1 MPITAPVNDQR
12 LAANPGEPLSF
23 SGMNT
28 KPCIHCGKE
37 YEATREFFVYR
48 NGIVENTCRLC
59 RSMQVKAAAEK
70 KAERHRRDLA
80 KIEQRGLEVYAKA
93 AALGGSN
100 IPHSADVVER
110 VVEYFGGV
118 SGFASMLVKQFYDS
132 QPGSSVRNKLL
143 ETICRLVQANVDSGG
158 AKKPLTMWTEEEL
171 EAELNARFQ
180 QALLAEKGIVINAQA
195 LPAPGAEDTA
205 LDNDASEVG
214 VEGTDERVEGTEN
227 GGAETLP
234 ADSPTGDDPSVPS
247 E

>member
-1 MPITAPVNDQR
+1 MPVTANATDER

-23 SGMNT
+23 TAMDT

-59 RSMQVKAAAEK
+59 RSLQVKEAAEK
-70 KAERHRRDLA
+70 KAERRRRDLA
-80 KIEQRGLEVYAKA
+80 KIEQRGMDVYAKA
-93 AALGGSN
+93 AAIGGSN

-158 AKKPLTMWTEEEL
+158 AKKPLTLWTEDEL

-180 QALLAEKGIVINAQA
+180 QALLAEKGIVINAKA
-195 LPAPGAEDTA
+195 LPAPGAEDAA
-205 LDNDASEVG
+205 LDNDAPEVG
-214 VEGTDERVEGTEN
+214 VEGTDERVEGTET
-227 GGAETLP
+227 GGSETLQADP
-234 ADSPTGDDPSVPS
+234 AAGDDPSVPS